1 MEYRTIAKIDLAA
14 IRYNI
19 SCIKKIVGKERKI
32 LAAVKANAYGHGD
45 VEVAKT
51 AVNSGIDYLGVANV
65 EEAIR
70 LRRACI
76 NAPILILG
84 CSFKSEIGDIL
95 SYNVIPTIVDLD
107 FAKNLNR
114 KAKEFHKKAS
124 VHVKVDTGM
133 GRIGPHFEHASNFVK
148 ELSKLEN
155 LFLEGIFTHFPSS
168 DEANKDFSLLQIK
181 RFKNILNELESSGIS
196 IPIKHMANSGAILS
210 KNIHDS
216 FFDMVRPGLMLYGA
230 YPSPHVPRDIKLKPA
245 LTLKTSVV
253 FIKEAIQGSTI
264 SYGRTHTTK
273 QKAILATIPIGYG
286 DGYSRLLSNRGEV
299 LIKGKRAPI
308 VGRVCMDQS
317 IIDVS
322 KIPNVSV
329 GDEVVLIG
337 TQKQERISVEEIAEK
352 TDTIPNEVF
361 CMISKRVPR
370 VYVEL
375 PVSARGN
382 LRNGNE

>member
-1 MEYRTIAKIDLAA
+1 MKYRTIAQIDLGA
-14 IRYNI
+14 IRHNI
-19 SCIKKIVGKERKI
+19 DCIKNIIGKDRKI

-45 VEVAKT
+45 VQTAKI
-51 AVNSGIDYLGVANV
+51 AVNSSVNYLGIANI
-65 EEAIR
+65 EEAVR

-84 CSFKSEIGDIL
+84 CSFKHEIGDIL
-95 SYNVIPTIVDLD
+95 SYNVIPTVADLD
-107 FAKNLNR
+107 FAKELNR
-114 KAKEFHKKAS
+114 KAEGFHKKAA
-124 VHVKVDTGM
+124 VHIKVDTGM
-133 GRIGPHFEHASNFVK
+133 GRIGSYFEHAANFVK
-148 ELSKLEN
+148 ELRKLEN

-168 DEANKDFSLLQIK
+168 DEADKDFSLLQIK

-230 YPSPHVPRDIKLKPA
+230 YPSPHVPKDAKLKPA
-245 LTLKTSVV
+245 LTLSTRVV
-253 FIKEAIQGSTI
+253 FMKEARQGSTI
-264 SYGRTHTTK
+264 SYGRTYTTK

-308 VGRVCMDQS
+308 VGRVCMDQLVV
-317 IIDVS
+317 DVS
-322 KIPNVSV
+322 KIPDVSV

-337 TQKQERISVEEIAEK
+337 AQGQARISVEEIAEK
-352 TDTIPNEVF
+352 IGTIPNEVF
-361 CMISKRVPR
+361 CMISNRVPR
-370 VYVEL
+370 VYVD
-375 PVSARGN
+375 
-382 LRNGNE
+382 